1 MSLSED
7 YRKLLETWRS
17 NYGREHGWYVEY
29 DGVCVAELVDCEFY
43 EMFWDAYRIV
53 PVANTLRVEEA
64 DLKAPEF
71 WEEVDRFRYRN
82 RFTGDVAEDAFAAA
96 DPLTETGQ
104 LVVRGLYVDVRSPN
118 CVDRWINWAL
128 GGEKI

>member
-1 MSLSED
+1 MSSS
-7 YRKLLETWRS
+7 RCFGT
-17 NYGREHGWYVEY
+17 
-29 DGVCVAELVDCEFY
+29 
-43 EMFWDAYRIV
+43 AYCIV
-53 PVANTLRVEEA
+53 PVANALRVEEA

-82 RFTGDVAEDAFAAA
+82 RFTSDVAEDAFATA
-96 DPLTETGQ
+96 DPLNETGQ